1 MSRRLSA
8 DPVGQVESARLS
20 GVLFRAHPPGRVRG
34 RLRLTMRR
42 NDQGNDHQD
51 RGGRKYEDH
60 GGDAHEDPVLACL
73 PLPLL
78 QRDPGSGRTIAR
90 GRIVEV
96 DPLRLRGPPR

>member
-42 NDQGNDHQD
+42 NDQGMITRTAAAVSTRITVVTRMRIQSWRASRCRSFNGILGL
-51 RGGRKYEDH
+51 GGR
-60 GGDAHEDPVLACL
+60 
-73 PLPLL
+73 
-78 QRDPGSGRTIAR
+78 
-90 GRIVEV
+90 
-96 DPLRLRGPPR
+96 